1 MANKIQK
8 KNKIILLVGLAV
20 VVVALILFLL
30 FRGGNTYTIKGQLKG
45 GENKYLVLLD
55 ISGENPKTIDT
66 IYLSSNGKFSK
77 KESLTE
83 PSLFILQADKDFIM
97 ICPAKKEKIKIS
109 GEFNSFSS
117 TYKIKGSKESEKL
130 YILASRQI
138 AIGNVLKEIQTQYD
152 NASDDQ
158 KPLLIKE
165 FRLRFKKI
173 AQDEYVFLK
182 QFISDNVGSLVTLP
196 ALYSEIIDQPIF
208 NPYEDEKVYKQVLQG
223 LEKTLP
229 NNPNTVKFRK
239 FMSNFEQSKEPISK
253 Q

>member
-20 VVVALILFLL
+20 VVVALMLFLL
-30 FRGGNTYTIKGQLKG
+30 LRGGNTYTIKGQLKG

>member
-8 KNKIILLVGLAV
+8 KNKIILIVGLSV

-30 FRGGNTYTIKGQLKG
+30 LRGGNTYTIKGQLKG

-97 ICPAKKEKIKIS
+97 ICPAKKEKIKIN

-130 YILASRQI
+130 HILASRQI

>member
-97 ICPAKKEKIKIS
+97 ICPAKKEKIKIN

-223 LEKTLP
+223 LEETLP

>member
-30 FRGGNTYTIKGQLKG
+30 LRGGNTYTIKGQLKG

-97 ICPAKKEKIKIS
+97 ICPAKKEKIKIN

-130 YILASRQI
+130 HILASRQI

-229 NNPNTVKFRK
+229 NNPNTIKFRK